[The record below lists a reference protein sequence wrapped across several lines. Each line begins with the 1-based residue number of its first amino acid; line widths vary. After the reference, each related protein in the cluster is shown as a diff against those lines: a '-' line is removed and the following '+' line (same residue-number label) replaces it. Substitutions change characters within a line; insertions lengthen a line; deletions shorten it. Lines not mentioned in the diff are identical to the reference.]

1 MTKAIEVEVG
11 IIIVR
16 EIEGEEGNR
25 AVTVVLMVFS
35 KHQKV
40 DKNIINP
47 YMKKKKSI
55 QNKKRINLDTMKNA
69 LRKYKKNP
77 KNPENPENPEKPQD
91 TEKPKKLL
99 IQRKI
104 RKIEEK
110 AKTEVLQL
118 KLF

>member
-1 MTKAIEVEVG
+1 
-11 IIIVR
+11 
-16 EIEGEEGNR
+16 
-25 AVTVVLMVFS
+25 
-35 KHQKV
+35 
-40 DKNIINP
+40 
-47 YMKKKKSI
+47 
-55 QNKKRINLDTMKNA
+55 MKNA

-110 AKTEVLQL
+110 SVWEVGGWE
-118 KLF
+118 